1 MHIGL
6 ILRGARV
13 ILINWLL
20 IRFNA
25 KCKLRDLP
33 SVVQGVI
40 FGLARV
46 FKVKVAEQCVGSRSW
61 GMLVCCHLFFAFSSS
76 EADSFLTMML
86 LSWPLWIVLGWA
98 DGCQIVAS
106 FALIFFLLD

>member
-46 FKVKVAEQCVGSRSW
+46 FKVKVAEQVVGSRSW
-61 GMLVCCHLFFAFSSS
+61 GMLVCCHLIFAFSSS
-76 EADSFLTMML
+76 KADSWLMMI
-86 LSWPLWIVLGWA
+86 LSWPLGIVLSWA
-98 DGCQIVAS
+98 DGCQIVANS
-106 FALIFFLLD
+106 ALILFLLD